1 MMMKSI
7 WSTLAFIALT
17 TGSATAFADDA
28 PSKADRIA
36 ANRAQIQTLRNDN
49 RALSAEIRAESR
61 TTTPSL
67 PLASA
72 VVPLSLGLSALVIR
86 RLLRK

>member
-1 MMMKSI
+1 MMKSI

-28 PSKADRIA
+28 SSKADRIA
-36 ANRAQIQTLRNDN
+36 ANRAQIQELRNDN
-49 RALSAEIRAESR
+49 RALRAEIRAESS
-61 TTTPSL
+61 TTRPSL

-72 VVPLSLGLSALVIR
+72 AVPLSLGLSALVIR